1 MISKSRA
8 MRTGALGMRIRSL
21 ESALATR
28 QAIAGSQAVR
38 QQYSAFS
45 RSSPF
50 SRYYPSTPSSSTLN
64 SVRQSAPY
72 NRTGP
77 APTRY
82 YSSTPTANILRPPAA
97 LNETGSAS
105 TRYYSLTPTPSTLN
119 SGRSLQSLRNQN
131 PSIGSSVTRR
141 TSTKLL
147 PNNTYDNISNPPSYS
162 SRYASMYKSRSGQLP
177 PTPVDNKKLTKAKR
191 VKKWIRKH
199 KTPLILTGAGIAV
212 PAAIGGGLQADGEA
226 RQDIRDANMLE
237 ANKSLLLQPL
247 PSGVESFSFFGG
259 DSGGSGQRRSWVSKF
274 RDAPAILDQRQKSRT
289 VKFRDTSTF
298 AKQRQKPKQQRK
310 TVKKPKKK
318 QKRVAV
324 KKGKQQVKVG
334 VTKKTAKGKI
344 TKCIKQLGKCLLEY
358 KKLKSGVTAAYLP
371 VTSKNSNSRKKLKYK
386 QLSSGIDVAYPAF

>member
-1 MISKSRA
+1 

-64 SVRQSAPY
+64 SVRQSAAY

-82 YSSTPTANILRPPAA
+82 YSSTPTANILRPPAS
-97 LNETGSAS
+97 LNDTGSAT
-105 TRYYSLTPTPSTLN
+105 TRYYSLTPNPSTLN

-177 PTPVDNKKLTKAKR
+177 PTPVDNKKLTKAGR

-237 ANKSLLLQPL
+237 ANKSLLMQPL
-247 PSGVESFSFFGG
+247 SSVVEPFSFFGG

-274 RDAPAILDQRQKSRT
+274 RDAPAILDQRQKSRRT
-289 VKFRDTSTF
+289 VKYRDTPTF

-310 TVKKPKKK
+310 TVKKQKPKKK
-318 QKRVAV
+318 KKRVAV
-324 KKGKQQVKVG
+324 KKGKQQVKVCI
-334 VTKKTAKGKI
+334 TKKTAKGKI
-344 TKCIKQLGKCLLEY
+344 TKCIKQLAKNLLEY

-371 VTSKNSNSRKKLKYK
+371 VTNKNSNSSSRKKLKHK
-386 QLSSGIDVAYPAF
+386 QLSSGIDVSYPAF